1 MKRVLG
7 VLGIQAFVFHS
18 NFFKNEKKHVRL
30 TEEELQLIEDALEK
44 QTSAEDAETLATLQA
59 NETAIQEALTAA
71 FELHGLE
78 VVEGQS
84 VAEAVE
90 SLSAKCTEYGEN
102 KNSHSIHRT
111 NGKDKQEDE
120 DVDNSAEYAHNQV
133 FNEDKF
139 KTLK

>member
-90 SLSAKCTEYGEN
+90 ALSAKCTEYGER

-120 DVDNSAEYAHNQV
+120 EELKEGFYDSNAAHNQI
-133 FNEDKF
+133 D
-139 KTLK
+139 

>member
-1 MKRVLG
+1 MKRVLA

-18 NFFKNEKKHVRL
+18 NFLKNEKKHVRL
-30 TEEELQLIEDALEK
+30 NEEELQKIEDALEK

-59 NETAIQEALTAA
+59 NETATQEALSAA
-71 FELHGLE
+71 FELHGLKT
-78 VVEGQS
+78 VEGQT

-90 SLSAKCTEYGEN
+90 ALSAKCTEYGES
-102 KNSHSIHRT
+102 KNQHSFHKT
-111 NGKDKQEDE
+111 DGKDKQEDE
-120 DVDNSAEYAHNQV
+120 EVENSADYAHNQV

>member
-1 MKRVLG
+1 MKRVLA
-7 VLGIQAFVFHS
+7 VLGVQAFVFHS

-30 TEEELQLIEDALEK
+30 NEEELQKIEDALEK

-59 NETAIQEALTAA
+59 NETEVQEALTAA
-71 FELHGLE
+71 FELHGLKT
-78 VVEGQS
+78 VEGQT

-90 SLSAKCTEYGEN
+90 ALSAKCTEYGES
-102 KNSHSIHRT
+102 KNQHSFHKT
-111 NGKDKQEDE
+111 DGKDKQEDE
-120 DVDNSAEYAHNQV
+120 EVENSADYAHNQV

>member
-1 MKRVLG
+1 MKRVLV

-30 TEEELQLIEDALEK
+30 NEEELQKIEDALEK

-59 NETAIQEALTAA
+59 DETATQEALSAA
-71 FELHGLE
+71 FELHGLKT
-78 VVEGQS
+78 VEGQT

-90 SLSAKCTEYGEN
+90 VLSAKCTEYGES
-102 KNSHSIHRT
+102 KNQHSFHKT
-111 NGKDKQEDE
+111 DGKDKQEDE
-120 DVDNSAEYAHNQV
+120 DVDNSADYAHNQV

>member
-90 SLSAKCTEYGEN
+90 ALSAKCTEYGEN

-120 DVDNSAEYAHNQV
+120 EELKEGFYDSNAAHNQI
-133 FNEDKF
+133 D
-139 KTLK
+139 

>member
-1 MKRVLG
+1 MKRVLA

-18 NFFKNEKKHVRL
+18 TNIFGKGEKHVRL
-30 TEEELQLIEDALEK
+30 KEEELQLIEDALEK

-59 NETAIQEALTAA
+59 NETAVQEALTAA

-78 VVEGQS
+78 TVEGQS

-90 SLSAKCTEYGEN
+90 ALSAKCTEYGES
-102 KNSHSIHRT
+102 KNQHSFHKT
-111 NGKDKQEDE
+111 DGKDKEDE
-120 DVDNSAEYAHNQV
+120 EVDNSANYAHNQV

-139 KTLK
+139 TTLK

>member
-44 QTSAEDAETLATLQA
+44 QISAEDAETLATLQA

-90 SLSAKCTEYGEN
+90 ALSAKCTEYGEN

-120 DVDNSAEYAHNQV
+120 EELKEGFYDSNAAHNQI
-133 FNEDKF
+133 D
-139 KTLK
+139 